1 MSKTYTWRI
10 IDSAI
15 IPNKDGMENIVYKV
29 HYIKKVLEEID
40 GKKYE
45 ADFVGE
51 AKIPP
56 PDPSNFTPIAELTTE
71 VVSSW
76 LESLLPQEFI
86 NSRLDSILAF
96 KKKSDN
102 FVYINPPFSTR
113 EATNT
118 TETPEKIDI

>member
-15 IPNKDGMENIVYKV
+15 IPNKDGMDNIVYKV
-29 HYIKKVLEEID
+29 HYIKRVIEEID

-56 PDPSNFTPIAELTTE
+56 PDPANFSPINELTTE
-71 VVSSW
+71 IVSGW
-76 LESLLPQEFI
+76 LESLLNQDFI
-86 NSRLDSILAF
+86 NGRLDAMLAY

-113 EATNT
+113 EAPNQQSNNN
-118 TETPEKIDI
+118 

>member
-29 HYIKKVLEEID
+29 HYIKRVVEEID
-40 GKKYE
+40 GKRYE

-51 AKIPP
+51 AKMPA
-56 PDPSNFTPIAELTTE
+56 PDPNNFSPINELTTE
-71 VVSSW
+71 MVSGW
-76 LESLLPQEFI
+76 LESLLNQDFI
-86 NSRLDSILAF
+86 NSRLDGMLAF

-113 EATNT
+113 E
-118 TETPEKIDI
+118 TPDQLNNNNNN

>member
-1 MSKTYTWRI
+1 MSKTYIWRI

-29 HYIKKVLEEID
+29 HYIKRVVEEVD

-45 ADFVGE
+45 ADFIGE
-51 AKIPP
+51 AKIPS
-56 PDPSNFTPIAELTTE
+56 PDHSNFTPISELTTE
-71 VVSSW
+71 IVSGW
-76 LESLLPQEFI
+76 LESLLPQDFI
-86 NSRLDSILAF
+86 NSRLDAILAF

-113 EATNT
+113 EA
-118 TETPEKIDI
+118 PQSIDI

>member
-1 MSKTYTWRI
+1 MSKNYIWRI

-29 HYIKKVLEEID
+29 HYIKRVVEEID

-45 ADFVGE
+45 ADFIGE

-56 PDPSNFTPIAELTTE
+56 PDPSNFTPIAQLTTE
-71 VVSSW
+71 AVSGW

-96 KKKSDN
+96 KKKSGN

-113 EATNT
+113 EAPNATDN
-118 TETPEKIDI
+118 

>member
-1 MSKTYTWRI
+1 MSKIYTWRI

-15 IPNKDGMENIVYKV
+15 IPNKDGMENIVHKL
-29 HYIKKVLEEID
+29 HYIKRVEETID

-56 PDPSNFTPIAELTTE
+56 PNPSDFTPISELTTE
-71 VVSSW
+71 VVSGW

-86 NSRLDSILAF
+86 NSRLDSMLAF
-96 KKKSDN
+96 KKKSDT

-113 EATNT
+113 E
-118 TETPEKIDI
+118 TPDQLNNNN

>member
-1 MSKTYTWRI
+1 MSKIYTWRI

-15 IPNKDGMENIVYKV
+15 IPNKDGMENIVHKV
-29 HYIKKVLEEID
+29 HYIKRVEETID

-56 PDPSNFTPIAELTTE
+56 PDPSDFTPISELTTE
-71 VVSSW
+71 VVSGW

-86 NSRLDSILAF
+86 NSRLDSMLAF

-113 EATNT
+113 E
-118 TETPEKIDI
+118 TPGQLNNNN